1 MPLGN
6 KCHVDAWII
15 NESNKRSVH
24 LPHLWEQNYCFPFFK
39 SWLLQLVKKK
49 EKKGG
54 KKSMCDEPK
63 PALAVSSPGQHHCRQ
78 AAAVAFLHL
87 LTTHVN
93 QIWICACEWRK
104 SLSYDVG
111 KLWNCVGGVNIFSL
125 RYHAIFWLTFFFRA
139 IFWHFLSNIK
149 PNS

>member
-1 MPLGN
+1 MKVTKDQFTYPISGN
-6 KCHVDAWII
+6 RTIA
-15 NESNKRSVH
+15 
-24 LPHLWEQNYCFPFFK
+24 FPFLNHGFY
-39 SWLLQLVKKK
+39 SWLKKK

-63 PALAVSSPGQHHCRQ
+63 PALAVNSPGQHHCRQ

-111 KLWNCVGGVNIFSL
+111 KLWNCVLVVWTYLAWDIMPSSDLLSFSGPYFDIF
-125 RYHAIFWLTFFFRA
+125 YPT
-139 IFWHFLSNIK
+139 SNQIVK
-149 PNS
+149 YCHLDSACFP

>member
-1 MPLGN
+1 MKVTKDQFTYPISGN
-6 KCHVDAWII
+6 RTIA
-15 NESNKRSVH
+15 
-24 LPHLWEQNYCFPFFK
+24 FPFFK

-63 PALAVSSPGQHHCRQ
+63 PALAVNSPGQHHCRQ

-93 QIWICACEWRK
+93 QI
-104 SLSYDVG
+104 
-111 KLWNCVGGVNIFSL
+111 
-125 RYHAIFWLTFFFRA
+125 
-139 IFWHFLSNIK
+139 
-149 PNS
+149 